1 MTVESTVT
9 VLATMPSKCICIFTR
24 ILQFIWSLFY
34 GRGELL
40 WEKLRH
46 YPQEAK
52 GSAKG
57 QIRTQAC
64 LCSTPY
70 LSSTQVW
77 YPIKQQNIP
86 FLHKK
91 IFLPFESQ
99 SWQMKTDVTKLFYA
113 RYQWLLLRKERGKYL
128 SSIYLFFLYTHT
140 FMPQTH
146 TLTLHTL
153 TLHTHT
159 PLIHTYHTHLHTHA
173 LTLHRHTHSSRK

>member
-1 MTVESTVT
+1 M
-9 VLATMPSKCICIFTR
+9 
-24 ILQFIWSLFY
+24 
-34 GRGELL
+34 

-113 RYQWLLLRKERGKYL
+113 KVPVTFTQKRTRKISQQYLPLLPVHTYIHASNAYSYTTHTHITHTHSTHTHIPHTLAHTCTYTT
-128 SSIYLFFLYTHT
+128 YTHT
-140 FMPQTH
+140 
-146 TLTLHTL
+146 
-153 TLHTHT
+153 
-159 PLIHTYHTHLHTHA
+159 LIQKI
-173 LTLHRHTHSSRK
+173 RG